1 MKTLLAKT
9 EKKKIVIFKKEKTRC
24 RRIVVFFFYKIYTA
38 DLLPNKRTD
47 FGEIEKKLTI

>member
-24 RRIVVFFFYKIYTA
+24 RRIVVFFFLQNLHGRFTA
-38 DLLPNKRTD
+38 KQKN
-47 FGEIEKKLTI
+47 